1 MEIIEHI
8 EYLLMDNDCVVVPDF
23 GAFICQNVP
32 ATCVDGTF
40 CPPMRKVSF
49 NGALTHNDALL
60 ANALMNDR
68 GCSYN
73 AAVEMVTADVKAMK
87 DELIEN
93 QYMDFG
99 SLGSFSYSETGCLVF
114 EPGEA
119 SDVVNMMN
127 FGLPAFS
134 LEAVQAEEETVGT
147 QSRIARFRKNVIR
160 VAASVAVIVVMALTL
175 TTPISVDSY
184 PDKAG
189 VATITAVKQP
199 VKQAVKPA
207 VVEPQKTVERE
218 EAPVEVA
225 KPETHKTE
233 YAVVIASLRSYEQA
247 RQYVESSSEKDLTII
262 DAPRGSSVYK
272 VALASGDT
280 REEMDAFVKDNGV
293 AERYPDVWVCR
304 N

>member
-40 CPPMRKVSF
+40 CPPSRKVSF

-60 ANALMNDR
+60 ANALMRDS

-73 AAVEMVTADVKAMK
+73 AAVEMIAANVKAIK

-93 QYMDFG
+93 QHIEFG

-119 SDVVNMMN
+119 SAVVNMKN
-127 FGLPAFS
+127 FGLPTFS
-134 LEAVQAEEETVGT
+134 VEAQPAEEEAEVQTGFVH
-147 QSRIARFRKNVIR
+147 FRKNVIR
-160 VAASVAVIVVMALTL
+160 VAASIAVIIVMALTL

-189 VATITAVKQP
+189 VATITAVKSNRQ
-199 VKQAVKPA
+199 VVKPVA
-207 VVEPQKTVERE
+207 KPQNADQKVVAT
-218 EAPVEVA
+218 AEVA
-225 KPETHKTE
+225 KPEAHKTK
-233 YAVVIASLRSYEQA
+233 YSVVIASLRSYEQA
-247 RQYVESSSEKDLTII
+247 WQFVKASPEKGLTII

-272 VALASGDT
+272 VALVSGET
-280 REEMDAFVKDNGV
+280 REEMDAYVKENGV
-293 AERYPDVWVCR
+293 AEKYPDVWVCR
-304 N
+304 K

>member
-40 CPPMRKVSF
+40 CPPSRKVSF

-60 ANALMNDR
+60 ANALMSDR

-73 AAVEMVTADVKAMK
+73 AAVEMIAADVKAIK

-93 QYMDFG
+93 QHIEFG
-99 SLGSFSYSETGCLVF
+99 GLGSFSYSETGCLVF

-119 SDVVNMMN
+119 SAVVNMMN
-127 FGLPAFS
+127 FGLPTFS
-134 LEAVQAEEETVGT
+134 VEAQPAEEEVEVQAGFVH
-147 QSRIARFRKNVIR
+147 FRKNVIR
-160 VAASVAVIVVMALTL
+160 VAASIAVIIVMALTL

-189 VATITAVKQP
+189 VATITTVKSNRQ
-199 VKQAVKPA
+199 VVKPVA
-207 VVEPQKTVERE
+207 KPQNVVQ
-218 EAPVEVA
+218 EADATAEVA
-225 KPETHKTE
+225 KPEAHKTK
-233 YAVVIASLRSYEQA
+233 YCVVIASLRSYEQA
-247 RQYVESSSEKDLTII
+247 RQFVEASHEKGLTII

-272 VALASGDT
+272 VALASGET
-280 REEMDAFVKDNGV
+280 RGEMDAYVKENGV
-293 AERYPDVWVCR
+293 ADKYPDVWVCR

>member
-40 CPPMRKVSF
+40 CPPSRKVSF

-60 ANALMNDR
+60 ANALMSDS

-73 AAVEMVTADVKAMK
+73 AAVEMIAADVKAIK
-87 DELIEN
+87 DKLIEN
-93 QYMDFG
+93 QHIEFG

-119 SDVVNMMN
+119 STVVNMMN
-127 FGLPAFS
+127 FGLPTFTVENA
-134 LEAVQAEEETVGT
+134 QPAEEETEV
-147 QSRIARFRKNVIR
+147 QSGFVHFRKNVIR
-160 VAASVAVIVVMALTL
+160 VAASIAVIIVMALTL

-184 PDKAG
+184 PDKAA
-189 VATITAVKQP
+189 VATITAVNP
-199 VKQAVKPA
+199 VKREV
-207 VVEPQKTVERE
+207 KTV
-218 EAPVEVA
+218 AKPQSADQKVAATVEVA
-225 KPETHKTE
+225 KPEAHRTK
-233 YAVVIASLRSYEQA
+233 YSVVIASLRSYEQA
-247 RQYVESSSEKDLTII
+247 WQFVEASPEKGLTII

-272 VALASGDT
+272 VALASGET
-280 REEMDAFVKDNGV
+280 REEMDAYVKENGV
-293 AERYPDVWVCR
+293 AEKYPDVWVCR